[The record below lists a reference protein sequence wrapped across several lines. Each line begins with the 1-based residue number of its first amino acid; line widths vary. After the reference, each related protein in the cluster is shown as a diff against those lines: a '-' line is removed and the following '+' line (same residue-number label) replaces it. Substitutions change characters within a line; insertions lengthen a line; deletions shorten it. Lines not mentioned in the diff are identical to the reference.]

1 MRQDGTS
8 LSLWT
13 NWAAVLTDAILVL
26 SSIVSIW
33 PGATGAVLCGSALCC
48 CRGRGLASAALT
60 YLLGDDEDLEPENSR
75 TALLLAP
82 GKNPSVLDV
91 AVVAAQ
97 QVRKLS

>member
-1 MRQDGTS
+1 M
-8 LSLWT
+8 LSAQVQWVPFCCRLCCT
-13 NWAAVLTDAILVL
+13 VLHGPV
-26 SSIVSIW
+26 
-33 PGATGAVLCGSALCC
+33 LCC

-97 QVRKLS
+97 QVRKLSSLRSFLTLVQLWR